1 MTKLAV
7 WSLIGIYSRSIPA
20 GYAFNISKSNMEH
33 SLPGYG
39 LTCHAIEI
47 GVQAQRWAKI
57 DATQDAVT
65 NMVVPM
71 TSSS

>member
-1 MTKLAV
+1 
-7 WSLIGIYSRSIPA
+7 
-20 GYAFNISKSNMEH
+20 MEH